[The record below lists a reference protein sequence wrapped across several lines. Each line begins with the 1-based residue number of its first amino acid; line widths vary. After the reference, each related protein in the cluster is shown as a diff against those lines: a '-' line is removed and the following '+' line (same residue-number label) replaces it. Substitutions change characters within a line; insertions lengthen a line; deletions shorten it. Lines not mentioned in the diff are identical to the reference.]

1 MKKLYSMIII
11 FGILIVISNTVFAT
25 DYWKVENEKRETAI
39 RKAVDSY
46 MQTFISEEVQEE
58 DRIKDYICTG
68 FSMDV
73 EGEKFKSIISFHVT
87 PTNENNTTWSTHGNI
102 CFARFAKVN
111 DEYVLEKISRYP
123 DNYDKFLERF
133 EEYKKNKPITI
144 ENTQIQ
150 GEELTNN
157 LANQE
162 IKKTSNIIYTSC
174 LIILIAMIFFII
186 TRIVKKYMTK

>member
-1 MKKLYSMIII
+1 MKKLYSIIII

-39 RKAVDSY
+39 REAVDSY
-46 MQTFISEEVQEE
+46 MQTFMTENTQEE
-58 DRIKDYICTG
+58 DKIKDYMCTG
-68 FSMDV
+68 YSMGG
-73 EGEKFKSIISFHVT
+73 EGDGFKSTISIRVT
-87 PTNENNTTWSTHGNI
+87 PINENNTTWSTHGNI

-133 EEYKKNKPITI
+133 EEYKKNKLTTA

-150 GEELTNN
+150 GEKLTNS

-162 IKKTSNIIYTSC
+162 IEKTSNIIYTTC
-174 LIILIAMIFFII
+174 LIILLVMIFFII
-186 TRIVKKYMTK
+186 KRIVKKI